1 MPYVGIDFGTSNSV
15 VANFQY
21 GQAEVVPNHEGSKW
35 TPSIV
40 TMRRDGTLAFGQ
52 EAKENFDEQRSIRSI
67 KRILGTPERVPFV
80 GQNLRTEQIA
90 VMLFSLLKKD
100 AEQTLGEAFHKAVV
114 TIPANS
120 KGLARH
126 ATKLCAGAA
135 SLQVL
140 TLINEPTSAAICY
153 GLNAQD
159 DQTVLVYD
167 FGGGTLDVT
176 ILRIHHGIF
185 EEISSKGIG
194 KLGGDDVDVALGKV
208 LADRFQ
214 EKTGY
219 DILNSPYKQQFML
232 AVERAKIDLS
242 DNQTA
247 VARKAE
253 LVPERHLSLEEE
265 VDRSEFER
273 VIMPLVV
280 KSGTA
285 IDEALSLRGLRP
297 KDIDRVLLVGG
308 TSKIPL
314 IRRYVAEKLAGKE
327 PEPFDRVDPMTC
339 VGQGAAIVSAILQG
353 APGLDNYAYSVKL
366 EHSLCANPVDQRTNR
381 VFLDPIIK
389 RGSDI
394 PCSYTKTYYPVADPA
409 DRVLI
414 SVYEGDVY
422 DTPEGPENVKLA
434 EIPWEFKPP
443 RPQRDGA
450 LDVTFEYGDDGIL
463 TVVIN
468 DNYAGQRKRFA
479 IQQAGEDQLNASQ
492 LIKLKEINRDLVN
505 RTMEL
510 ESSQEFKDALEVLK
524 KTEQDVIP
532 RLDNPAD
539 RTELEELCREVRQAM
554 GSGDRKA
561 MEEASGT
568 LNDRLLNYAYLL

>member
-1 MPYVGIDFGTSNSV
+1 MPYIGIDFGTSNSV
-15 VANFQY
+15 VANFHY
-21 GQAEVVPNHEGSKW
+21 GQAEVVPNHEGQKW

-40 TMRRDGTLAFGQ
+40 TLRRDGTLAFGQ

-67 KRILGTPERVPFV
+67 KRILGTPERVPLV
-80 GQNLRTEQIA
+80 GHNLRTEQIA

-100 AEQTLGEAFHKAVV
+100 AEQTLSENFTKAVV

-135 SLQVL
+135 GLQVL
-140 TLINEPTSAAICY
+140 TLINEPTAAAICY

-159 DQTVLVYD
+159 DQTILVYD

-176 ILRIHHGIF
+176 ILKIHHGIF
-185 EEISSKGIG
+185 EEVASKGIG
-194 KLGGDDVDVALGKV
+194 KLGGDDIDASVAKV
-208 LADRFQ
+208 LAERFA
-214 EKTGY
+214 EKTSF

-232 AVERAKIDLS
+232 AIERAKIDLS
-242 DNQTA
+242 SEQMA

-253 LVPERHLSLEEE
+253 LVPERHLSLEE
-265 VDRSEFER
+265 DISRGEFER
-273 VIMPLVV
+273 IIMSLIV

-285 IDEALSLRGLRP
+285 IDEAMKLAKMRP
-297 KDIDRVLLVGG
+297 RDIDRILLVGG

-314 IRRYVAEKLAGKE
+314 VRRYVAEKLAGKE
-327 PEPFDRVDPMTC
+327 PESFDRVDPMTC
-339 VGQGAAIVSAILQG
+339 VAQGAAIVSAILQG

-389 RGSDI
+389 RGADI
-394 PCSYTKTYYPVADPA
+394 PCSFSKMYYPVADPA

-414 SVYEGDVY
+414 SVYEGDIY
-422 DTPEGPENVKLA
+422 DNPDSQENVKLA
-434 EIPWEFKPP
+434 EIPWEFKPA
-443 RPQRDGA
+443 RPQRDGG
-450 LDVTFEYGDDGIL
+450 LDVSFEYGDDGIL
-463 TVVIN
+463 TVQIH
-468 DNYAGQRKRFA
+468 DQYAGQKRRFA
-479 IQQAGEDQLNASQ
+479 IQQAGEDQMDASQ
-492 LIKLKEINRDLVN
+492 LIKLKRINEELINRTL
-505 RTMEL
+505 EL
-510 ESSQEFKDALEVLK
+510 ESTQEYKDAVEVLK

-532 RLDNPAD
+532 RIDDPQD
-539 RTELEELCREVRQAM
+539 RRELEDLCRMVREAM
-554 GSGDRKA
+554 GSGDKKR
-561 MEEASGT
+561 MEDASAT

>member
-1 MPYVGIDFGTSNSV
+1 MPYIGIDFGTSNSV

-21 GQAEVVPNHEGSKW
+21 GQAEVVPNHEGQKW

-40 TMRRDGTLAFGQ
+40 TLRRDGTLAFGQ

-67 KRILGTPERVPFV
+67 KRILGTPERVPLV

-100 AEQTLGEAFHKAVV
+100 AERVLGESFIKGVV

-126 ATKLCAGAA
+126 ATKLCAGA
-135 SLQVL
+135 SGLQVL
-140 TLINEPTSAAICY
+140 TLINEPTAAAICY

-185 EEISSKGIG
+185 EEVASKGIG
-194 KLGGDDVDVALGKV
+194 KLGGDDIDASMAKV
-208 LADRFQ
+208 LAERFT
-214 EKTGY
+214 EKTGF
-219 DILNSPYKQQFML
+219 DIMNSPYKQQFMM
-232 AVERAKIDLS
+232 AVERAKIELS
-242 DNQTA
+242 SEQTA

-265 VDRSEFER
+265 VDRGHFER

-285 IDEALSLRGLRP
+285 IDEAMKLRGMRP

-314 IRRYVAEKLAGKE
+314 IRRYVAEKMAGKE
-327 PEPFDRVDPMTC
+327 PESFDRVDPMTC
-339 VGQGAAIVSAILQG
+339 VAQGAAIVSAILQG

-381 VFLDPIIK
+381 VYLDPIIK
-389 RGSDI
+389 RGADI
-394 PCSYTKTYYPVADPA
+394 PCSFNKTYYPVADPA

-422 DTPEGPENVKLA
+422 DTPESPENVKLA

-443 RPQRDGA
+443 RAQKDAG
-450 LDVTFEYGDDGIL
+450 LDVAFEYGDDGIL
-463 TVVIN
+463 TVQIQ
-468 DNYAGQRKRFA
+468 DPYAGQKKRFA
-479 IQQAGEDQLNASQ
+479 IQQAGEDQMDASQ
-492 LIKLKEINRDLVN
+492 LIKLKRINEDLVN

-510 ESSQEFKDALEVLK
+510 ENTQEFRDATEVLK

-532 RLDNPAD
+532 RIDNPED
-539 RTELEELCREVRQAM
+539 RRELEDLCRQVRQAM
-554 GSGDRKA
+554 GSGDRKK
-561 MEEASGT
+561 MEEASAT

>member
-1 MPYVGIDFGTSNSV
+1 MAYIGIDFGTSNSV
-15 VANFQY
+15 VASFRY
-21 GQAEVVPNHEGSKW
+21 GQAEVVPNQEGQKW
-35 TPSIV
+35 TPSVV
-40 TMRRDGTLAFGQ
+40 TLRRDGSLAFGQ

-67 KRILGTPERVPFV
+67 KRILGTPERVPLV

-90 VMLFSLLKKD
+90 VMLFSLLKRD
-100 AEQTLGEAFHKAVV
+100 AEKQLGETFGKAVV

-135 SLQVL
+135 GMQVL
-140 TLINEPTSAAICY
+140 TLINEPTAAAITY
-153 GLNAQD
+153 GLNAQE

-194 KLGGDDVDVALGKV
+194 KLGGDDIDMLLANV
-208 LADRFQ
+208 LARRFQ

-219 DILNSPYKQQFML
+219 DILNSPYRQQFML
-232 AVERAKIDLS
+232 AVERAKIELS
-242 DNQTA
+242 GETST

-265 VDRSEFER
+265 IDRHTLER
-273 VIMPLVV
+273 EIMPLVV

-285 IDEALSLRGLRP
+285 IDEALKLRGLRP
-297 KDIDRVLLVGG
+297 RDVDRVLLVGG

-314 IRRYVAEKLAGKE
+314 IRRYVTEKLAGKE
-327 PEPFDRVDPMTC
+327 PESFEKVDPMTC
-339 VGQGAAIVSAILQG
+339 VAQGAAIVSAILQG

-366 EHSLCANPVDQRTNR
+366 EHSLCANPINERRQVY
-381 VFLDPIIK
+381 LDPIIK

-394 PCSYTKTYYPVADPA
+394 PCSFTKTYHPVADPA
-409 DRVLI
+409 ERVVI
-414 SVYEGDVY
+414 CVYEGDVY
-422 DTPEGPENVKLA
+422 DNPESAENVKLA
-434 EIPWEFKPP
+434 EIPWEFNPP

-450 LDVTFEYGDDGIL
+450 LEVSYEYGDDGIL
-463 TVVIN
+463 TVQIF
-468 DNYAGQRKRFA
+468 DPHAGHKKRFA
-479 IQQAGEDQLNASQ
+479 IQQSGQDQMDAGQIMKMKRINEDL
-492 LIKLKEINRDLVN
+492 LKRGQ
-505 RTMEL
+505 EL
-510 ESSQEFKDALEVLK
+510 ESSQEYRDALEVLK

-532 RLDNPAD
+532 KVESAAD
-539 RTELEELCREVRQAM
+539 RRELEELCRAVREAM
-554 GSGDRKA
+554 GSGDKKK
-561 MEEASGT
+561 MEEASAA